1 MWVFPLAA
9 AIVASVFA
17 WTIGRRYVAR
27 RKPYELAWTIA
38 LVLYAVA
45 SLALAWGVAA
55 GWTERVF
62 DLYWAFGAVLTVPF
76 LAGGEVMLLFD
87 RPAVRWT
94 VWLVLIFATAYTVA
108 VLSGAATDPVALA
121 EELPSGKDVFG
132 DATAAH
138 RLPQLVSYPSYA
150 LLIAGTLFSAWRMRG
165 HPELRGRF
173 VGTLLIALGATVVAA
188 GSAFAATGVLVGFS
202 LTLFLGITV
211 MYGGFLRASRSG

>member
-9 AIVASVFA
+9 AIVAAVFA

-45 SLALAWGVAA
+45 SAALAWGVAT

-76 LAGGEVMLLFD
+76 LAGGELMLLFD

-108 VLSGAATDPVALA
+108 VLSGAATDPGALA

-202 LTLFLGITV
+202 LTLFLGITI